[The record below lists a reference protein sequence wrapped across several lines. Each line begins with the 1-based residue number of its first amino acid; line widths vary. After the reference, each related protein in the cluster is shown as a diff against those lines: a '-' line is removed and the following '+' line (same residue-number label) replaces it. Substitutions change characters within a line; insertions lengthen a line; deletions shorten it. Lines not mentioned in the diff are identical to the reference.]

1 MRYQLADGTTSV
13 KFARPAHGLLA
24 LWGDEVIAIE
34 ALGLK
39 SSNIT
44 LGHRFMSEGPIT
56 IASADTYEPQLHA
69 EGRSEEHTSELQSL
83 MRNSSAV
90 FCLKKKK
97 NKTNINQQRHRTCT
111 QHDNINHTAN

>member
-69 EGRSEEHTSELQSL
+69 EGKVIASFAERRRLIDEQLQDRADRKSTRL
-83 MRNSSAV
+83 NSS
-90 FCLKKKK
+90 
-97 NKTNINQQRHRTCT
+97 H
-111 QHDNINHTAN
+111 